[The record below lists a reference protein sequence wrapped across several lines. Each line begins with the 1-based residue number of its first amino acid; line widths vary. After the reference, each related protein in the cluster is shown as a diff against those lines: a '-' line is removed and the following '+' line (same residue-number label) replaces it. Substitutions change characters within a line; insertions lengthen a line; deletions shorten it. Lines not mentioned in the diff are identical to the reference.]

1 MEASYYQYRFVQRV
15 DDVYA
20 ENSFLKYKLLWRVRL
35 NISLNGLGFIVE

>member
-20 ENSFLKYKLLWRVRL
+20 ENSFFYDLESCKNQYK
-35 NISLNGLGFIVE
+35 